1 MKKIINLLTII
12 PLLTVAIILFD
23 GCQRT
28 PENVIVG
35 TWQIYGMDTGTEDP
49 ICADGQGDKITFQS
63 NGTIKDKNGLYD
75 GESYQLLS
83 DTSLFIGTPGR
94 EYKIK
99 FYNNYNNMII
109 YDWVYGSP
117 SVAVSLVYNINFK
130 RIR

>member
-35 TWQIYGMDTGTEDP
+35 TWQICGMDTGTEDP

-63 NGTIKDKNGLYD
+63 NGTIKDKNGL
-75 GESYQLLS
+75 
-83 DTSLFIGTPGR
+83 
-94 EYKIK
+94 
-99 FYNNYNNMII
+99 
-109 YDWVYGSP
+109 
-117 SVAVSLVYNINFK
+117 LVYQQVKLKLIYGIKDKNSK
-130 RIR
+130 R